1 MLPLAEQQF
10 GLVADLLDQASYDES
25 TGRRFHV
32 VLAELGQLCGW
43 CGYDAGQQGLAQ
55 RYYIAALRAAH
66 SADDRALGAHILSC
80 MAEQAARQGQP
91 SEAVTLID
99 TALAGMR
106 GQQAPRLLAELHIRQ
121 ACALAALHDVPA
133 CTTAVSQARAYVEP
147 REEDPPWL
155 YWVSQADITSFA
167 GECLLRLGQTDRA
180 AVLIEEGIAL
190 FDESFVRDRQFFSI
204 HLADALAR
212 PGKQRDLEAAAD
224 RGMAAI
230 HLTETLDSRRSTD
243 LLSGFC
249 HQMKSHAKV
258 PAVEDFLD
266 RAGGLVQI

>member
-1 MLPLAEQQF
+1 M
-10 GLVADLLDQASYDES
+10 
-25 TGRRFHV
+25 
-32 VLAELGQLCGW
+32 
-43 CGYDAGQQGLAQ
+43 
-55 RYYIAALRAAH
+55 
-66 SADDRALGAHILSC
+66 
-80 MAEQAARQGQP
+80 
-91 SEAVTLID
+91 
-99 TALAGMR
+99 
-106 GQQAPRLLAELHIRQ
+106 
-121 ACALAALHDVPA
+121 
-133 CTTAVSQARAYVEP
+133 
-147 REEDPPWL
+147 
-155 YWVSQADITSFA
+155 
-167 GECLLRLGQTDRA
+167 
-180 AVLIEEGIAL
+180 LIEEGIAL

-266 RAGGLVQI
+266 RAGGLVQV